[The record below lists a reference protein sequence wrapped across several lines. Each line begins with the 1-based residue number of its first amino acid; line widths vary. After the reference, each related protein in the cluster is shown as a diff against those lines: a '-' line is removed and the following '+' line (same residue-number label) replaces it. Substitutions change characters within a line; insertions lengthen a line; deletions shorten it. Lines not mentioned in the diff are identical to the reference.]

1 VRYLKA
7 VTWALE
13 ELVTNYNCSV
23 VFCTATQPLLDSKRL
38 DAGARDNHRIG
49 VMNIRPIVK
58 EPQKHFLALSRVR
71 VCPIDSEAP
80 LSVSDMVARVMEKAH
95 EKKSILCI
103 LNTKSNAKAIFKE
116 LKKKESVADRLW
128 HLSTGMCPQHRK
140 DVIEIVKL
148 LTSYSRK
155 TGTQA
160 PVVISTQLV
169 EAGVNLDFD
178 VVFRAMA
185 GIDSIAQAAGRCNR
199 EGGMSHPGEVYF
211 FRVEEDLRRL
221 RDITEAKRAGIDTL
235 AALDGDATLT
245 QAEKDPIGLKAVEE
259 YFQRL
264 YWSRASEMDA
274 KGIVTRLASPR
285 RLEEGADVPFAT
297 VADEF
302 RFIENDTVSI
312 LVPYGEE
319 GKTLTERLLKGG
331 ALGLD
336 DYRMAGRYS
345 VQVFRDSFPQ
355 FEPLVAET
363 KSDWLVLADSK
374 HYNETGLL
382 GPNELSVEDYIV

>member
-1 VRYLKA
+1 
-7 VTWALE
+7 
-13 ELVTNYNCSV
+13 
-23 VFCTATQPLLDSKRL
+23 
-38 DAGARDNHRIG
+38 
-49 VMNIRPIVK
+49 
-58 EPQKHFLALSRVR
+58 
-71 VCPIDSEAP
+71 
-80 LSVSDMVARVMEKAH
+80 
-95 EKKSILCI
+95 
-103 LNTKSNAKAIFKE
+103 
-116 LKKKESVADRLW
+116 LW

-155 TGTQA
+155 TGTKA

-178 VVFRAMA
+178 VVFRGMA

-199 EGGMSHPGEVYF
+199 EGRMSHPGEVYY
-211 FRVEEDLRRL
+211 FRADEDLRRL

-235 AALDGDATLT
+235 SALDGDAALT

-274 KGIVTRLASPR
+274 KEIIARLTSPR

-297 VADEF
+297 IADEF
-302 RFIENDTVSI
+302 RFIENDTVSL

-319 GKTLTERLLKGG
+319 GKALADKLLKGW
-331 ALGLD
+331 ALGLNE
-336 DYRMAGRYS
+336 YRMSSVYS
-345 VQVFRDSFPQ
+345 VQIYRDSYPQ
-355 FEPLVAET
+355 FEPLVVKT
-363 KSDWLVLADSK
+363 KSGWLVLADSK